1 MGNYIVILVVLG
13 LACLGMAWMPALTK
27 TIKISYAIIYVAFGF
42 AIYLFIDGLPDPDP
56 TAEENI
62 TMRLTEMVV
71 IVSLMGTGLKINEPF
86 SFKRWVV
93 PLRLVS
99 ITMLLSIAATT
110 LLAYFWLGLPLPS
123 ALLLAAALAPTDP
136 VLASDVQ
143 TGSPGE
149 QSNSDVRFSLTAE
162 GGLNDGM
169 AFPFTWL
176 AILIATA
183 DAGAET
189 IQSWLLNEVLYK
201 VVVGVGSGWLFGKGL
216 SYLVFKLPGK
226 ASLNTFGDGFVAL
239 SSTLLVYGATELLHG
254 YGFIAVFIA
263 AVTLRNVE
271 MHHEYYN
278 KLHEFTDQ
286 IERILVAIVLILF
299 GGTMANGILSGL
311 TWELVAFA
319 LVTIFVIR
327 PAAAYPSMFGTDL
340 DNREKLVISFF
351 GIKGVGSLFYLSFAL
366 NETSFVRSRELWAIV
381 SLIILFS
388 IVVHGVTA
396 TKAIRTVER
405 EKA

>member
-13 LACLGMAWMPALTK
+13 IACLGMAWMPALTK
-27 TIKISYAIIYVAFGF
+27 KIKISYSIIYVAFGF
-42 AIYLFIDGLPDPDP
+42 ALYLFIDGLPAADP

-71 IVSLMGTGLKINEPF
+71 IVSLMGVGLKINEPF

-110 LLAYFWLGLPLPS
+110 LLAFYWLGLPWPS

-143 TGSPGE
+143 TGAPGE

-176 AILIATA
+176 AIGLASA
-183 DAGAET
+183 SGPDT
-189 IQSWLLNEVLYK
+189 IQSWMLNDVLYK
-201 VVVGVGSGWLFGKGL
+201 VAVGVGSGWLLGKGL

-239 SSTLLVYGATELLHG
+239 SATFLVYGVTELIHG

-271 MHHEYYN
+271 MHDEYHI
-278 KLHEFTDQ
+278 KLHAFTDQ
-286 IERILVAIVLILF
+286 IERILVAVVLILF
-299 GGTMANGILSGL
+299 GGTLAEGILSSL

-319 LVTIFVIR
+319 VFTILVIR
-327 PAAAYPSMFGTDL
+327 PASAYPSLFGTDL
-340 DNREKLVISFF
+340 DKREKMVISFF

-366 NETSFVRSRELWAIV
+366 NEARFDRSDELWAVV

-388 IVVHGVTA
+388 ILVHGLTA
-396 TKAIRTVER
+396 STAIKTVER
-405 EKA
+405 DAA